1 MPSNIGELKN
11 FLVTVLVSVIPA
23 LLFTIYWFYLQRRK
37 RKRFRD
43 EYQKILLENEKM
55 SDYLKY
61 IISDDTL
68 VRHQNNMVYFK
79 NSNFDSELYERLSFL
94 TND

>member
-1 MPSNIGELKN
+1 MPSNIEELKN
-11 FLVTVLVSVIPA
+11 FLVTVLVSVIPV
-23 LLFTIYWFYLQRRK
+23 LLSITSLFYLQQRK
-37 RKRFRD
+37 KKRLRD

-68 VRHQNNMVYFK
+68 VRHQNNMAYFK
-79 NSNFDSELYERLSFL
+79 SSNFDSEFYVFSKTL
-94 TND
+94 

>member
-1 MPSNIGELKN
+1 MPSNIEELKN
-11 FLVTVLVSVIPA
+11 FLVTVLVSVIPV
-23 LLFTIYWFYLQRRK
+23 LLSITSLFYLQQRK
-37 RKRFRD
+37 KKRLRD

-68 VRHQNNMVYFK
+68 ETVLK
-79 NSNFDSELYERLSFL
+79 PSK
-94 TND
+94 